1 MAINCPICGESFEDG
16 RGLHGH
22 LRFKE
27 DLSGEELEQ
36 TFQKAQEQSADEEDE
51 DTLLQQIKRV
61 ALHHGITPVEV
72 VQKIRRPMVNGSPWG
87 DLDLESGV
95 LFSTEEEQ
103 AADEMLRELED
114 RLEREKEKAGE
125 ELNSILQKQIKQKA

>member
-1 MAINCPICGESFEDG
+1 MAINCPICGDSFEDG

-51 DTLLQQIKRV
+51 DTLFQQIKRV

-72 VQKIRRPMVNGSPWG
+72 IQKIRRPLVGGSPWS
-87 DLDLESGV
+87 DLDLESHVEHGV
-95 LFSTEEEQ
+95 MRAD
-103 AADEMLRELED
+103 AAASRAGDHTHHG
-114 RLEREKEKAGE
+114 RLHRRVISRGER
-125 ELNSILQKQIKQKA
+125 

>member
-51 DTLLQQIKRV
+51 DTLLQRIKRV
-61 ALHHGITPVEV
+61 AIHHGITPVEV
-72 VQKIRRPMVNGSPWG
+72 VRKIRRPMSSGSPWS
-87 DLDLESGV
+87 DLDVESG
-95 LFSTEEEQ
+95 LLMSTEEEEV
-103 AADEMLRELED
+103 ADAVLKELED
-114 RLEREKEKAGE
+114 RLIKEKKKAGQ
-125 ELNSILQKQIKQKA
+125 ELNSVLQKQIKQRV